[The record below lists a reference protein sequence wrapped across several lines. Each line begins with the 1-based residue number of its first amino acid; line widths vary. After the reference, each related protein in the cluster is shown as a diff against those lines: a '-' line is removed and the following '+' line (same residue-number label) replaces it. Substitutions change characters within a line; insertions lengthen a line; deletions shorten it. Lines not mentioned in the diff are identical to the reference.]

1 MVVGLLAFDRRPRG
15 ARFMSLEPDLSVMSA
30 SLAHRLRLPVTGS
43 ILVLNAPG
51 EFRNTL
57 GDPPVEVHDTPR
69 GIYAFVLAFVL
80 DRAAAAAVLPAAL
93 GAFDGEG
100 MLWVAYPKK
109 SSHRYASDLDRDLA
123 ASLLGPFGTS
133 PWLRSR
139 LTTTGP
145 LSGFAG
151 LAVFLI

>member
-1 MVVGLLAFDRRPRG
+1 
-15 ARFMSLEPDLSVMSA
+15 MSA

-123 ASLLGPFGTS
+123 ASLLGPFGYEPVAQIAVDDDWS
-133 PWLRSR
+133 ALRFRRTGSIPH
-139 LTTTGP
+139 LTRSFAYSEEGRRRI
-145 LSGFAG
+145 SGKPD
-151 LAVFLI
+151 